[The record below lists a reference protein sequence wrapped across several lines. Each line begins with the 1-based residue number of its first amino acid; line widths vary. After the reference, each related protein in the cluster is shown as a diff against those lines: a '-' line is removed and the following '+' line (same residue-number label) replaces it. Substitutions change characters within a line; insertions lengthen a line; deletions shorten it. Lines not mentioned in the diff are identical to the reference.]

1 MTTRGKSLALAGLL
15 ISRGLGDLIGSSSGD
30 LSLNDSYWPGRV
42 DGSVIRKALE
52 LPIAVHNISAVGPK
66 GSTGNYTY
74 TSTVIEVPLNDT
86 DNPKNQVSSQILI
99 SLHSSSNENLTDFE
113 ACTKVWALDY
123 NQTFFDSFAH
133 DTGDCTTGI
142 SDACLSN
149 LRHHECTD
157 DSFSASDECPF
168 LGSAV
173 SWIQDTIKETPRT
186 QKALTKMIFPVISGW
201 KDRRTGNF
209 QTNVYCLRAKGPEDD
224 PTTTTSTSAPTSAPT
239 TTSSSSSHASPTAVV
254 KAEMFYNGYGLSLTF
269 SLCQALSFAFS
280 MFAILVRL
288 SISPASSAAA
298 NAPVTPEIQLDSRL
312 NNQPV

>member
-15 ISRGLGDLIGSSSGD
+15 ISQGLGDLIGSSSGD

-52 LPIAVHNISAVGPK
+52 SPIAVHNTSAAGPK

-86 DNPKNQVSSQILI
+86 DNSKNQVSSQILI
-99 SLHSSSNENLTDFE
+99 SLHSSSNENLTDIE

-149 LRHHECTD
+149 LRQHECTD
-157 DSFSASDECPF
+157 NSFSASDECPF

-173 SWIQDTIKETPRT
+173 SWNSTAASVLSSDAIYDYYSTGHDKGNITDTE
-186 QKALTKMIFPVISGW
+186 ALTKMIFPVISGW
-201 KDRRTGNF
+201 KDRQTGNF
-209 QTNVYCLRAKGPEDD
+209 QTNVYCLRAKGPEDA
-224 PTTTTSTSAPTSAPT
+224 PTATTSTSAPTSAPT

-254 KAEMFYNGYGLSLTF
+254 KAEVLLG
-269 SLCQALSFAFS
+269 
-280 MFAILVRL
+280 
-288 SISPASSAAA
+288 AAA
-298 NAPVTPEIQLDSRL
+298 AIAGYMAC
-312 NNQPV
+312 